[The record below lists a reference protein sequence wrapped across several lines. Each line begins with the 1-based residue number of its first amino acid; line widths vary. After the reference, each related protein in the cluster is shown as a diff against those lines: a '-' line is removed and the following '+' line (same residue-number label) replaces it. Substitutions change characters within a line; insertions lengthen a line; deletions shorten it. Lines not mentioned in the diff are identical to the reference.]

1 MQTASDPKA
10 ARSQRDWIVETKH
23 GNGDTTTRRQ
33 PDNLRAIITPAKAHT
48 LLITARIEEA
58 DESACVGIASA
69 SHPLLE
75 LIA

>member
-10 ARSQRDWIVETKH
+10 ARSQRDWIVEAEH
-23 GNGDTTTRRQ
+23 GDGDTTTRRQ
-33 PDNLRAIITPAKAHT
+33 ADNLRAIITPAKVHT
-48 LLITARIEEA
+48 PLITARIEEA

-69 SHPLLE
+69 SHPLLK